1 MDVKDAIK
9 VIARTAGVPLSH
21 MGPAIGKSSGWGT
34 MSVAANRASVN
45 CSTAAT
51 IAHLCGYRLEL
62 VPVDADRPP
71 GSIPIDAPADVERIE
86 PLGKPYI

>member
-1 MDVKDAIK
+1 MQSIEALKVAI
-9 VIARTAGVPLSH
+9 RMSGVSTSKL
-21 MGPAIGKSSGWGT
+21 
-34 MSVAANRASVN
+34 SVAAGKSRGWASSLLTRGDVRTE
-45 CSTAAT
+45 TAAT

-62 VPVDADRPP
+62 VPADADRAP